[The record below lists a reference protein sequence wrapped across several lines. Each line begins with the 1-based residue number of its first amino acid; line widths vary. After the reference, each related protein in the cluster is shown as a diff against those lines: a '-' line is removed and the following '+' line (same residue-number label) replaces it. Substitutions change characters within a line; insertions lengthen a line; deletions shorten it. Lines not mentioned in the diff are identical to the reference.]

1 MSGRLKTQTPRDKD
15 WYPHHRSPQRFVPL
29 QQLEAASRPGE
40 WNSLGAEPLF
50 ALEGQLPLPGWN
62 MVEIACERDVTS
74 VVSCL
79 IFESSRRSVTVELP
93 LRVGKVTKRLVY
105 VPWGVKRVTFAPMS
119 AAGTFS
125 LGHFRFVWLTPMFA
139 HNRLLQRLSNM
150 HKHYRD
156 LSLKEIAQSLKQ
168 QASKQSRQWQA
179 VALEDYES
187 TFISLST
194 RRHYQQWIRQIEHRR
209 APSEHIVALRSHLH
223 SFDCSVLL
231 VCSAGDAM
239 DAEQAEVLQ
248 QRLDRSLASLA
259 EQSLSPDQA
268 LLLVPP
274 QLNQQWQERLR
285 EWQREI
291 PFLSVVE
298 SYATSVAALR
308 VEALSYCEHEWVW
321 FLRPGDRL
329 ATNALFHLASIAVDN
344 PKAQMLVADEDSLDE
359 EGIRH
364 SPQFKPEWN
373 ADLLLSMP
381 YMGRAVCYRY
391 GFVPRLSAD
400 LCGDFSNGA
409 DWLDY
414 VQTLTATRRE
424 GFSPEQLAH
433 VPHIAYHGAPGS
445 ELTPESYV
453 ATVAQHLREAGHNAE
468 VLPGLLPGTQRV
480 RWPMPDPVPLV
491 SLLVPTRDG
500 VNILRPC
507 VDAILDRTDYTHF
520 ELLILDNQS
529 SCPETLAYLKDV
541 AARDSRVKVLLWGAP
556 FNYSSINNF
565 GAANAKG
572 SIIGLIN
579 NDIEPIDGQWLSEM
593 VEQVSRPEIGCVGAK
608 LYYPNDTVQHGG
620 VILGLGGLAGHA
632 HRFFQRDE
640 DGYMG
645 RLKVTQ
651 NLSAVTAACLLL
663 RKEVFDA
670 VNGLNEA
677 DLAVAYNDVD
687 LCIKVRE
694 AGYRNLWT
702 PYAALYHHE
711 SISRGADDTPEKR
724 ARWLSEYA
732 YMRKTWGELLD
743 SDPAY
748 NPNLTLVH
756 EDYSLR

>member
-1 MSGRLKTQTPRDKD
+1 MNVTQTPRDKD
-15 WYPHHRSPQRFVPL
+15 WYPHYRSPQQFVPL
-29 QQLEAASRPGE
+29 QQLEAASGPGE
-40 WNSLGAEPLF
+40 WQSLGAEPLF
-50 ALEGQLPLPGWN
+50 ALEGQRPLPGWN
-62 MVEIACERDVTS
+62 MVEIACDRDVTS
-74 VVSCL
+74 VVASL
-79 IFESSRRSVTVELP
+79 TFESSRRSVTVELP
-93 LRVGKVTKRLVY
+93 LRVGKITKRLVY
-105 VPWGVKRVTFAPMS
+105 VPWGVKRVTFSPMS
-119 AAGTFS
+119 SAGTFS
-125 LGHFRFVWLTPMFA
+125 ISHFRFIWLTPMFA
-139 HNRLLQRLSNM
+139 HNRLLQRLANM
-150 HKHYRD
+150 HEHYRD
-156 LSLKEIAQSLKQ
+156 LSLKEISHSLKQ
-168 QASKQSRQWQA
+168 QARKQSRKWQTIA
-179 VALEDYES
+179 MEDYES

-194 RRHYQQWIRQIEHRR
+194 RLHYQQWIRQKESRR
-209 APSEHIVALRSHLH
+209 APSEHAVALRSHLH
-223 SFDCSVLL
+223 GFDCSVLL
-231 VCSAGDAM
+231 VFPMAGEIPAGRLQ
-239 DAEQAEVLQ
+239 AWQHTLEQ
-248 QRLDRSLASLA
+248 SLASLA
-259 EQSLSPDQA
+259 EQSLSPHQVM
-268 LLLVPP
+268 LLIPP
-274 QLNQQWQERLR
+274 YVHQQWGKWLA
-285 EWQREI
+285 EWQREM
-291 PFLSVVE
+291 PCLKVVE
-298 SYATSVAALR
+298 SDASSVAALR

-329 ATNALFHLASIAVDN
+329 ASHGLFHMACTAVDN
-344 PKAQMLVADEDSLDE
+344 PNAQMLVADEDSLDE
-359 EGIRH
+359 EGERH

-381 YMGRAVCYRY
+381 YMGRAVCYQH
-391 GFVPRLSAD
+391 GFVPRLSAEM
-400 LCGDFSNGA
+400 CGEFANDA

-414 VQTLTATRRE
+414 VQTLSVTRRAD
-424 GFSPEQLAH
+424 FAPEQLAH
-433 VPHIAYHGAPGS
+433 VPHVAYHGLPGS
-445 ELTPESYV
+445 VTTPESYV
-453 ATVAQHLREAGHNAE
+453 TAIEQHLRSSGLTAE

-480 RWPMPDPVPLV
+480 RWPMPDPEPLV

-529 SCPETLAYLKDV
+529 RCPDTLAYLKSV
-541 AARDSRVKVLLWGAP
+541 AARDSRVSVLRWDAP

-565 GAANAKG
+565 GAKNAKG

-640 DGYMG
+640 EGYMG

-663 RKEVFDA
+663 RKDVFDA
-670 VNGLNEA
+670 VNGLNET

-702 PYAALYHHE
+702 PFAALYHHE

-732 YMRKTWGELLD
+732 YMRNTWGELLD

>member
-1 MSGRLKTQTPRDKD
+1 MLNFFKKINGLNCRNP
-15 WYPHHRSPQRFVPL
+15 
-29 QQLEAASRPGE
+29 
-40 WNSLGAEPLF
+40 SLFFPIQDIMQGGAENEWIIYGEKPALGISNPL
-50 ALEGQLPLPGWN
+50 PIPGWN
-62 MVEIACERDVTS
+62 MLEILCDLDVSYGTAW
-74 VVSCL
+74 L
-79 IFESSRRSVTVELP
+79 TLESTRGTYTLDLP
-93 LRVGKVTKRLVY
+93 LRAGKLSKRLVY
-105 VPWGVKRVTFAPMS
+105 IPFGLEHVI
-119 AAGTFS
+119 FS
-125 LGHFRFVWLTPMFA
+125 SLNVEGLLVFNHFSFVWLTPAFA
-139 HNRLLQRLSNM
+139 HNRLMQRLSNI
-150 HKHYRD
+150 HRHYRD
-156 LSLKEIAQSLKQ
+156 LPLKKIKEKLQLQAAAQN
-168 QASKQSRQWQA
+168 SKWT
-179 VALEDYES
+179 VIGLEDYDS
-187 TFISLST
+187 TFVRMT
-194 RRHYQQWIRQIEHRR
+194 ATRHYQKWIRQIEQRR
-209 APSEHIVALRSHLH
+209 VSSEETAFNVNVKLFKCSVIIACAVQVPFNVEALEKALISSLESLGKQLH
-223 SFDCSVLL
+223 SPTQVIVLL
-231 VCSAGDAM
+231 SEAQYNAL
-239 DAEQAEVLQ
+239 EK
-248 QRLDRSLASLA
+248 RLGECQKNLLHLECLISLA
-259 EQSLSPDQA
+259 ESLA
-268 LLLVPP
+268 A
-274 QLNQQWQERLR
+274 
-285 EWQREI
+285 QRE
-291 PFLSVVE
+291 
-298 SYATSVAALR
+298 
-308 VEALSYCEHEWVW
+308 EALSYCKHDWVL
-321 FLRPGDRL
+321 FLRPGDHL
-329 ATNALFHLASIAVDN
+329 ASNALFHMASIAVDN

-359 EGIRH
+359 QDIRH

-381 YMGRAVCYRY
+381 YMGRAVCYQHS
-391 GFVPRLSAD
+391 FMPRLSAEM
-400 LCGDFSNGA
+400 CGEFANDA

-414 VQTLTATRRE
+414 VQTLTVTRRDE
-424 GFSPEQLAH
+424 FSPEQLAH
-433 VPHIAYHGAPGS
+433 VPHIAYHGASGT
-445 ELTPESYV
+445 ELTPASYV

-468 VLPGLLPGTQRV
+468 VTPGLLPGTQRV
-480 RWPMPDPVPLV
+480 RWPMPDPAPLV

-500 VNILRPC
+500 VHILRPC
-507 VDAILDRTDYTHF
+507 VDAILDRTHYTYF

-541 AARDSRVKVLLWGAP
+541 AARDSRVKVLLWDAP

-663 RKEVFDA
+663 RKDVFDA